1 MENKNGENVMMVEN
15 ISFVIN
21 TANNELENLQLLLK
35 SLQKNLDR
43 DTHQIIVFIDSDN
56 QGTYEWLKSV
66 KGDFNDLKIITHS
79 LPPCIGYSRNNNL
92 LVELSDNEIVSYL
105 QSDMVISPGYDTDIL
120 RDLENNCILSATRV
134 EPPLHGESPQTITKN
149 FGISPNEFNLD
160 EWNQYAPTVKQDRS
174 SDYFFAPV
182 TFYKSV
188 WLNMGGYDTLFRR
201 SREDSD
207 LVQRCLHLGIKLKQ
221 THNAIVYHFTCTSSR
236 GKDWH
241 NKDNQ
246 EAQERVKLQNQA
258 DMLELRKFIKK
269 WGGFN
274 HGTDK
279 LVRYDAD
286 IIIRNSERIS
296 HGNIYQIEPF
306 FSKVLVDNTNEIEV
320 LHGYQKFENS
330 FANQLLGFTDEQ
342 WNSAKKYYNQSDN
355 SGIYN
360 TIDNFDNKYNVLVE
374 IDGNNITQ
382 QDMYNIQLIHPI
394 LSENSEKTGQF
405 ELGNIK
411 ITINKLVKNT
421 IISMSNPKFDK
432 NLLSIE

>member
-1 MENKNGENVMMVEN
+1 MMVEN

-21 TANNELENLQLLLK
+21 TANNELENLKLLLK

-43 DTHQIIVFIDSDN
+43 DTHQILVFIDSDN

-92 LVELSDNEIVSYL
+92 LVELADNEIVSYL
-105 QSDMVISPGYDTDIL
+105 QSDMVISPGYDTDVL
-120 RDLENNCILSATRV
+120 RDLENNCILSSTRV
-134 EPPLHGESPQTITKN
+134 EPPLHGESPQTITKD
-149 FGISPNEFNLD
+149 FGLDPEEFDFDKWNE
-160 EWNQYAPTVKQDRS
+160 YSPTVKIDKES
-174 SDYFFAPV
+174 NFFFAPV
-182 TFYKSV
+182 TFYKNV
-188 WLNMGGYDTLFRR
+188 WLSLGGYDTLYRR

-207 LVQRCLHLGIKLKQ
+207 FVQRCLHNGVKLKQ

-246 EAQERVKLQNQA
+246 EAQQRVQMQNQA

-274 HGTDK
+274 HGTHK
-279 LVRYDAD
+279 LVRYDVD
-286 IIIRNSERIS
+286 LIIDNSTRLAHS
-296 HGNIYQIEPF
+296 NIYQIEPF
-306 FSKVLVDNTNEIEV
+306 FSKVWIDSKDDVSV
-320 LHGYQKFENS
+320 LEGYQKFENT

-342 WNSAKKYYNQSDN
+342 WNTAKKYYNHSDN

-360 TIDNFDNKYNVLVE
+360 DLASFSDEYNVLVRFDAGKLTQE
-374 IDGNNITQ
+374 DMNNIQ
-382 QDMYNIQLIHPI
+382 IIHPI
-394 LSENSEKTGQF
+394 LGQYKDQTGQF
-405 ELGNIK
+405 ELGNLT
-411 ITINKLVKNT
+411 ITINKLVQNT
-421 IISMSNPKFDK
+421 VTEMTNPEFDK
-432 NLLSIE
+432 KLLNIE